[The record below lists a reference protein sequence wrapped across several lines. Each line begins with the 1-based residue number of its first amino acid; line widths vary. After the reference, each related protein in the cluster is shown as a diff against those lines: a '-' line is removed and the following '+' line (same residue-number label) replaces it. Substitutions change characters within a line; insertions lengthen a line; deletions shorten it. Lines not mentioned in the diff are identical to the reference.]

1 MGPDSAVGRVDGHS
15 CDHRRSLPEIVHNG
29 GVASPE
35 IKPDLDRPLPPYVR
49 RIKGSGATA
58 VLGAAMIA
66 VGEILEPDK
75 TSVEIEQTDGERH
88 DPDQFDLNFGDL
100 PSLD

>member
-1 MGPDSAVGRVDGHS
+1 MRHTGVVTGVD
-15 CDHRRSLPEIVHNG
+15 E
-29 GVASPE
+29 
-35 IKPDLDRPLPPYVR
+35 DRPLPPYYR

-75 TSVEIEQTDGERH
+75 TTVEIEQTDSDRQ
-88 DPDQFDLNFGDL
+88 DPDALDLSFGAL
-100 PSLD
+100 PTLD